1 MSGMEQIEAA
11 VGEDDFL
18 SGRLEAA
25 RLLCDG
31 ISRMDRHVWNLQ
43 SVSIASPSSRRTTPC
58 NQVLTA
64 A

>member
-1 MSGMEQIEAA
+1 MSGMEQIETA

-25 RLLCDG
+25 HLLCDG

-43 SVSIASPSSRRTTPC
+43 GVSIASPSRSNP
-58 NQVLTA
+58 QVLTA
-64 A
+64 ARPAV